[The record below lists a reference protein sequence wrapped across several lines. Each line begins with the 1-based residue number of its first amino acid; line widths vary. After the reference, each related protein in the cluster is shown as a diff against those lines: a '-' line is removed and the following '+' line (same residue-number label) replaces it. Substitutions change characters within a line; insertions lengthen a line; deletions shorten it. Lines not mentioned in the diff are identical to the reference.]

1 MNKTLSLILFS
12 TALLPAFAD
21 NAEADAALRAGD
33 ALQAYTLSAG
43 ETGDAADFRRG
54 RALLAMERP
63 AEALGYLQKVSES
76 SPLYPYAAKAQIYAA
91 WQYPSVDFISVVTPF
106 TVSRNAELATLA
118 TAALAEYHI
127 IHGGENTAFDLLQSK
142 AAQQPQL
149 KPLVTLLKAK
159 DLRRKGQLKEAEQLC
174 RSLMDDRSLPT
185 AVRHRATLTLSE
197 VYYDREA
204 EEDARTPEED
214 SNTLSRLLP
223 VGQAEED
230 DDDDTIKATAAH
242 GTGEETLLYFIS
254 TNPDSPLVSDA
265 LRRLNSHH
273 AFEKG
278 EYARSQLKI
287 WAEDSRKPA
296 RAVQALAV
304 MQQLNNTHALRT
316 DTPFDTTW
324 VNTAA
329 AQYPQEP
336 LTAQL
341 LLEQAR
347 VLADRGEKEEA
358 ARYLQMVP
366 QDSALKH
373 FIAAQLLPETDRETA
388 HAFLQCA
395 DETGGMLRT
404 AALTHALESA
414 LLSGQSDLA
423 HALIEQHPA
432 DAAALLPIR
441 IAYCQA
447 VNEADV
453 VGGDVAAAESTEA
466 ADSPDWQMDRVWLAL
481 HRGDAAQ
488 AKELLQALPQPEE
501 EAQKMRYFGLKE
513 AADHLSGTPHADTIA
528 DLQKNIGNTPLLQLH
543 LADLLAEEGRH
554 NECLALLESMIERKD
569 LPAALLPRVLFR
581 AARAGEDIGTLAAL
595 KHAAEVYEHCAA
607 ADPTLARRAAIRR
620 AAIFTRVGKQAEA
633 LQLLPP
639 VQAGDDSISMQEQVL
654 QAIVRSTA
662 LLLQGTESSIKA
674 AADETGTLLTQ
685 KERLNRRQLLTLLL
699 HHGAIC
705 ARSGNAEQAVRDFR
719 EVFALKSPTPDT
731 FEWAVM
737 FAAAAGAVDLEEQTG
752 HPEEAAALAEEI
764 ATWAYAADPERTAVF
779 AKWATHIRRV
789 NFLKAKN

>member
-1 MNKTLSLILFS
+1 MKKTLSLLLFS
-12 TALLPAFAD
+12 AALLPAVAD

-33 ALQAYTLSAG
+33 ALQAYVLSAG
-43 ETGDAADFRRG
+43 EKGDAADFRCG

-63 AEALGYLQKVSES
+63 AEALAYLQKVPES

-91 WQYPSVDFISVVTPF
+91 WQYPNVDFISVVTPF
-106 TVSRNAELATLA
+106 TVSRDAELSTLA

-127 IHGGENTAFDLLQSK
+127 IHGGQNTAFDLLQSK

-185 AVRHRATLTLSE
+185 SYRHRATLTLAE
-197 VYYDREA
+197 VYYDLEA
-204 EEDARTPEED
+204 KEDARSPEED
-214 SNTLSRLLP
+214 NTLSRLLP
-223 VGQAEED
+223 VGHTEEE
-230 DDDDTIKATAAH
+230 DDDDTIKATAAN

-254 TNPDSPLVSDA
+254 TNPDSSLVNEA

-273 AFEKG
+273 AFDKG

-316 DTPFDTTW
+316 NTPFDTTW

-329 AQYPQEP
+329 AQYPQET
-336 LTAQL
+336 LTAQM

-347 VLADRGEKEEA
+347 VMAARGEKEEA

-366 QDSALKH
+366 QESPLKH
-373 FIAAQLLPETDRETA
+373 FIAAQLLPDTDRATA
-388 HAFLQCA
+388 RAFLKCA
-395 DETGGMLRT
+395 DETGGALRT

-423 HALIEQHPA
+423 HELIEHHPA

-441 IAYCQA
+441 IAFCQA

-453 VGGDVAAAESTEA
+453 VAGDVAAAEATEA
-466 ADSPDWQMDRVWLAL
+466 AVSPDWQMDRVWLAL
-481 HRGDAAQ
+481 HRGNGTR
-488 AKELLQALPQPEE
+488 AKELFHAMPQPEN
-501 EAQKMRYFGLKE
+501 EAQKLRYFGLKE
-513 AADHLSGTPHADTIA
+513 AVDHLTGTPHAATIE
-528 DLQKNIGNTPLLQLH
+528 DLQKSIGNTPLLQLH
-543 LADLLAEEGRH
+543 LADLLAEKGRH
-554 NECLALLESMIERKD
+554 NECLALLESMIEQKN
-569 LPAALLPRVLFR
+569 LPAEILPRVLFR

-607 ADPTLARRAAIRR
+607 AEPSLARRAIIRR
-620 AAIFTRVGKQAEA
+620 AAILTRLGKQEEA

-639 VQAGDDSISMQEQVL
+639 VQAEDDSVSVQEQVL

-662 LLLQGTESSIKA
+662 LLLQGTESSVKA
-674 AADETGTLLTQ
+674 AADETGVLLTQ
-685 KERLNRRQLLTLLL
+685 KEKLNTTQLLTLLL

-719 EVFALKSPTPDT
+719 EVLSLKSPTPSD
-731 FEWAVM
+731 FEWAAL

-752 HPEEAAALAEEI
+752 HAEEAAALAEEVSS
-764 ATWAYAADPERTAVF
+764 WSYAKGPERPAVF